1 MKKLLLLGLMTLG
14 ISVLSACTLGTG
26 NDGDRSIT
34 IYSERHYESDQNLF
48 DQFEEETGVSVNV
61 VKASADELI
70 TRLEQEGSD
79 TEADLLLIADAG
91 RLGRAKD
98 MDLLQAVESALLE
111 ERIPE
116 IYRDIDDTWF
126 GLTKRARVIV
136 YHPDRVSESDLSTYE
151 ALGDPIWENRV
162 VIRSSTNIYNQS
174 MIASMLAIHEEAYV
188 RDFVS
193 SLVGNFARSPEGN
206 DRDQAKAV
214 MAGIAD
220 VAILNTYYMGK
231 MAYSSD
237 PFEVEVAEALR
248 VFFPNQETTGTH
260 VNVSAIGLTKHAKN
274 VDDAIL
280 LMEYLAGEEAQGVF
294 ANANYEYPVNE
305 NVEAHE
311 LLSSWGDFVAQDLSL
326 TQLGVF
332 ANEAAILMDEEGWE

>member
-98 MDLLQAVESALLE
+98 MNLLQAVESALLE

-151 ALGDPIWENRV
+151 ALGESMWENRV

-214 MAGIAD
+214 MAGLAD

-326 TQLGVF
+326 TQLGVY